1 MNKLAKLRRCV
12 EFAGFKLDSNMLDVQ
27 VLEMITH
34 LIKLRTLSNPGMI
47 MLMTKDDEIYFSK
60 ENGKI

>member
-1 MNKLAKLRRCV
+1 MMNKLAKLRRCV
-12 EFAGFKLDSNMLDVQ
+12 EFAGFKHVRQ

-47 MLMTKDDEIYFSK
+47 MLMTKDDEIYFSIK
-60 ENGKI
+60 NGKN